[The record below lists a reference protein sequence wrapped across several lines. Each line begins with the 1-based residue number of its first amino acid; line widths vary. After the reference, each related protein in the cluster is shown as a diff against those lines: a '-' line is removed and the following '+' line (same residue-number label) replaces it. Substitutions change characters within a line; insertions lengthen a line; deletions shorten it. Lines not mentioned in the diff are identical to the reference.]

1 MSQFKILG
9 ILIKDRIKEAGK
21 TQDVLTRHGN
31 IINSRMGLHEVSN
44 KQCSRV
50 GMIILQ
56 LAGDSNQWGELEE
69 ELGEIQGIEVQNMNF
84 FA

>member
-1 MSQFKILG
+1 MAQFKVLG

-21 TQDVLTRHGN
+21 TQDVLTKYGS
-31 IINSRMGLHEVSN
+31 IINSRLGFHEVSN
-44 KQCSRV
+44 ETCSRV

-56 LAGDSNQWGELEE
+56 LSGNPNLWGELEE
-69 ELGEIQGIEVQNMNF
+69 ELSEIQGIEVQNMNF

>member
-1 MSQFKILG
+1 MAQFKILG

-21 TQDVLTRHGN
+21 TQDVLTRYGS
-31 IINSRMGLHEVSN
+31 IISSRMGLHEVSTE
-44 KQCSRV
+44 KCSRV

-56 LAGDSNQWGELEE
+56 LSGDSSQWGELEE
-69 ELGEIQGIEVQNMNF
+69 ELGGIEGIEVQNMNF

>member
-1 MSQFKILG
+1 MAQFKVLG

-21 TQDVLTRHGN
+21 TQEVLTKYGS
-31 IINSRMGLHEVSN
+31 IINSRLGFHEVSTET
-44 KQCSRV
+44 CSRV

-56 LAGDSNQWGELEE
+56 LAGNPNLWGELEE
-69 ELGEIQGIEVQNMNF
+69 ELSEIQGIEVQNMNF